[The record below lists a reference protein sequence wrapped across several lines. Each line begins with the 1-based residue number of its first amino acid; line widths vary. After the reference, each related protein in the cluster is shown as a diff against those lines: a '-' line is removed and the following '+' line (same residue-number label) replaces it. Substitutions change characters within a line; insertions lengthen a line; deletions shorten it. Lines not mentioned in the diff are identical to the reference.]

1 MDIPLYQQLAR
12 HYLHAIRNGSLVQ
25 GSRMLSVRKLM
36 QTHQVSLSTALQC
49 CRHLEQQGWL
59 VARERSGFYISQPV
73 ARQLAPA
80 TEPDTQTGTAQFVGI
95 HEKVSQIIA
104 AGQRKVRVNLARA
117 TAAAELY
124 PHQALHKLALQQ
136 LRRDPTMLT
145 RAITPT
151 GRPELKTALA
161 KRALDYGMSL
171 VPEQLIITYG
181 CMEALQLA
189 LRAVA
194 QSGDVIAVETPTFYG
209 LLQILESLGMRALEI
224 PTSPAQG
231 MSLEALQLALQ
242 HHPEIKAV
250 VVVPHLQN
258 PLGAMMPDAHKQ
270 ALLNLCN
277 EHQLALIEDDSYSG
291 MVEGEIA
298 PLAIKHWD
306 KNGTVIYCASLH
318 KVLAPG
324 MRVGWMEAGRWH
336 ARVAML
342 KYAQTRYNEELSQ
355 IVCADYLT
363 TPAYTRHLRKLRN
376 QLAHCRQQAANK
388 IADCFPANCRLS
400 IPNGGA
406 SLWLELPA
414 GINSRLVFEL
424 ALQRGILISPGLM
437 YANSARFDHCL
448 RLNCSHPDSLE
459 ALQEIAGI
467 VRHLADTV

>member
-1 MDIPLYQQLAR
+1 
-12 HYLHAIRNGSLVQ
+12 
-25 GSRMLSVRKLM
+25 
-36 QTHQVSLSTALQC
+36 
-49 CRHLEQQGWL
+49 
-59 VARERSGFYISQPV
+59 
-73 ARQLAPA
+73 
-80 TEPDTQTGTAQFVGI
+80 
-95 HEKVSQIIA
+95 
-104 AGQRKVRVNLARA
+104 
-117 TAAAELY
+117 
-124 PHQALHKLALQQ
+124 
-136 LRRDPTMLT
+136 
-145 RAITPT
+145 
-151 GRPELKTALA
+151 
-161 KRALDYGMSL
+161 MSL

-224 PTSPAQG
+224 PTSPALG
-231 MSLEALQLALQ
+231 MSVDALQLALQ

-306 KNGTVIYCASLH
+306 KEGTVIYCASLH

-363 TPAYTRHLRKLRN
+363 TPAYTRHLRKLKHK
-376 QLAHCRQQAANK
+376 LAQARQQAAQK
-388 IADCFPANCRLS
+388 IAECFPAECRLS

-406 SLWLELPA
+406 SLWLELPQ
-414 GINSRLVFEL
+414 GTSSRQVFEL
-424 ALQRGILISPGLM
+424 ALQRGILVSPGLM
-437 YANSARFDHCL
+437 YANTQRFDHCL
-448 RLNCSHPDSLE
+448 RLNCSHPESLD
-459 ALQEIAGI
+459 ALQEIADL
-467 VRHLADTV
+467 VRQLR